1 MLKYLMR
8 DLLSA
13 LRFLPWGI
21 GAGIIVAMILNKVNV
36 RRVHAGRKSVPA
48 LAVMCFYMYVVILMM
63 ITFFSRESSMG
74 RRIDLE
80 LFSTWGI
87 NDRNNAYVIENV
99 LLFIPY
105 GMVCPW
111 YLKRARH
118 FVSCTVLGLLTSLF
132 IEWLQLVTGR
142 GVFQID
148 DILTNMLG
156 SMIGYLIFW
165 ILCRLIRS
173 TKET

>member
-8 DLLSA
+8 ALLSA

-99 LLFIPY
+99 LLFIP
-105 GMVCPW
+105 
-111 YLKRARH
+111 
-118 FVSCTVLGLLTSLF
+118 
-132 IEWLQLVTGR
+132 
-142 GVFQID
+142 
-148 DILTNMLG
+148 
-156 SMIGYLIFW
+156 
-165 ILCRLIRS
+165 
-173 TKET
+173 